1 MVSPRRHLMVVILC
15 AGFVALLFASASI
28 RVGTA
33 TARPY
38 TWTDFGP
45 SSGGSGDQTGDDQP
59 SPTPKPSKSA
69 QHHIQVRTPGG
80 AETAFRTWNRATIIW
95 NAYRRLLP
103 LVPRI

>member
-1 MVSPRRHLMVVILC
+1 MVIPRRHLMVVILC

-28 RVGTA
+28 RVRVA

-38 TWTDFGP
+38 GWTDIGP
-45 SSGGSGDQTGDDQP
+45 TPGGSGDPTGDDQP
-59 SPTPKPSKSA
+59 SPTPKPSKASF
-69 QHHIQVRTPGG
+69 HDIRRGTV
-80 AETAFRTWNRATIIW
+80 AEPSFRLRYRAGIIW